1 MKKTVLIG
9 LLALMLSACTVTQDV
24 FLHRDGS
31 GEVRID
37 IELDEMVTSYARDI
51 YAGFTEDTGNI
62 AIFDTAAVE
71 RYFLA
76 NPSSGLI
83 SLENPSPGSLFLS
96 VRFTSAEDILD
107 QDSCDLPPVIRVSE
121 SRGVTTVVFNL
132 APDNMR
138 ILTDPVSMTD
148 TELIQVFGPQP
159 DRPYTEE
166 EYLEVIAYAFADY
179 LDGDGAAGV
188 LSAASVTVRV
198 KTEGEIVGVSGGRKQ
213 GDTALFSIPFID
225 IVTMSEPIVLSVSY
239 R

>member
-1 MKKTVLIG
+1 MFFLIK
-9 LLALMLSACTVTQDV
+9 LPISRKC
-24 FLHRDGS
+24 FLKYPCQ
-31 GEVRID
+31 
-37 IELDEMVTSYARDI
+37 SYLH
-51 YAGFTEDTGNI
+51 TGCE
-62 AIFDTAAVE
+62 AK
-71 RYFLA
+71 
-76 NPSSGLI
+76 G
-83 SLENPSPGSLFLS
+83 
-96 VRFTSAEDILD
+96 TSAEDILD
-107 QDSCDLPPVIRVSE
+107 QDSYDLPPVIRVSE

-198 KTEGEIVGVSGGRKQ
+198 GLRNDNPTCRSCHCRLSPAIGGSSLACGICRR
-213 GDTALFSIPFID
+213 
-225 IVTMSEPIVLSVSY
+225 V
-239 R
+239 